1 MWAVSVSASP
11 RLVHVCTWRRLT
23 YVILTFEQNVRHYIH
38 ISCLL
43 TDFHI
48 GRGRGWWSY
57 KWWGWVFKGTSRHFQ
72 TCLWWSKPDILQG
85 RSGQSQ
91 AEWCGDRT
99 RCFWGNLWTFPA
111 VFVETKPG
119 YFLWEV
125 RLSLAVFVVTELGV
139 FQEKLGTFPTMF
151 VVKEFKYFSRA
162 VGPISSSVCGDR
174 TGYFLRRFWDISSC
188 VCGDQTYWKSGQCPA
203 VLVGTE
209 LATFQETSEHFQLF
223 LWCSNL
229 DIFSCVES
237 STAVWIMLFSKT
249 ITKCCVC
256 QNLTRAYKIHK
267 HFKYILI

>member
-1 MWAVSVSASP
+1 MFINWLPHWEGEGMVELQVM
-11 RLVHVCTWRRLT
+11 RLS
-23 YVILTFEQNVRHYIH
+23 FQGN
-38 ISCLL
+38 
-43 TDFHI
+43 
-48 GRGRGWWSY
+48 
-57 KWWGWVFKGTSRHFQ
+57 FQ
-72 TCLWWSKPDILQG
+72 TFPDMFVVIKT
-85 RSGQSQ
+85 RYSSREVWPVSGC
-91 AEWCGDRT
+91 EWCGDRT